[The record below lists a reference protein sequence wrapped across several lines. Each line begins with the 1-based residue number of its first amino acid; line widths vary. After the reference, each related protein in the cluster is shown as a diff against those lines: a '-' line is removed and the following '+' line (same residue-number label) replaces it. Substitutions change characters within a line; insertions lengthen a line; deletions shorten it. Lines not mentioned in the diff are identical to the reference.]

1 MSIFGDIIT
10 AIKGGANE
18 VGESIVDSQAIRIYE
33 QEIREA
39 EIAIEKAK
47 KSLTTLKTTEIGLK
61 RKLNTLNDDISDY
74 ETKAMQ
80 ALDSGKEDLATEV
93 AGRIDELEQER
104 NSINEE
110 HGNLK
115 KEVSSIYSLIK
126 KREKVIQK
134 NKRELEKVKTVQQ
147 LQNAT
152 NSISANIA
160 ATGSSEHR
168 VSKALDR
175 IKKKQQRTTD
185 SMEAG
190 EWMEEQDSSSDLDK
204 KLKDSGIGGENTG
217 GADSVLERLKA
228 KRNK

>member
-18 VGESIVDSQAIRIYE
+18 VGEAIVDSQAIRIYE

-39 EIAIEKAK
+39 EEAIGKAK
-47 KSLTTLKTTEIGLK
+47 KSLTGLKTSEIGLK
-61 RKLNTLNDDISDY
+61 RTLNTLNADIDDY

-80 ALDSGKEDLATEV
+80 ALDSGKDDLATEV
-93 AGRIDELEQER
+93 ATRIDELEQER
-104 NSINEE
+104 NGIKVEYE
-110 HGNLK
+110 NLK
-115 KEVSSIYSLIK
+115 KEVASIYTLIK

-152 NSISANIA
+152 SSISANIA

-168 VSKALDR
+168 VSKALER
-175 IKKKQQRTTD
+175 IKKKQLRTTD

-190 EWMEEQDSSSDLDK
+190 EWMDEQESSSDLDK
-204 KLKDSGIGGENTG
+204 KLKESGIGESKG
-217 GADSVLERLKA
+217 GANSVLERLKA
-228 KRNK
+228 KQKKS

>member
-1 MSIFGDIIT
+1 MSIFGDIVT
-10 AIKGGANE
+10 AIRGGVNE
-18 VGESIVDSQAIRIYE
+18 AGEAIVDSQAIRIYE

-39 EIAIEKAK
+39 ETAIEKAK
-47 KSLTTLKTTEIGLK
+47 KSLTSLKTTEIGLK
-61 RKLNTLNDDISDY
+61 RKLNTLNDDIADY

-93 AGRIDELEQER
+93 AGHIDELEQER
-104 NSINEE
+104 NSIKEE
-110 HGNLK
+110 HENLK

-168 VSKALDR
+168 VAKALDR

-190 EWMEEQDSSSDLDK
+190 EWMEEQDSSSDIDK
-204 KLKDSGIGGENTG
+204 KLKDSGIGKTTG

>member
-10 AIKGGANE
+10 AIKGGASE

-39 EIAIEKAK
+39 ETAIQKAK
-47 KSLTTLKTTEIGLK
+47 KSLTGLKTSEIGLK
-61 RKLNTLNDDISDY
+61 RSLNTLNNDIADY

-80 ALDSGKEDLATEV
+80 ALDSGQEDLATEV

-104 NSINEE
+104 NGIKEE
-110 HGNLK
+110 FDNLK
-115 KEVSSIYSLIK
+115 KEVASIYSLIK

-175 IKKKQQRTTD
+175 IKKKQQRTND

-190 EWMEEQDSSSDLDK
+190 EWLEEQDSSDDLDR
-204 KLKDSGIGGENTG
+204 KLKEGGIGKSSG
-217 GADSVLERLKA
+217 GANSVLERLKA
-228 KRNK
+228 KQNK

>member
-18 VGESIVDSQAIRIYE
+18 AGEAIVDSQAIRIYE

-39 EIAIEKAK
+39 ETAIEKAK
-47 KSLTTLKTTEIGLK
+47 KSLTSLKTSEIGLK
-61 RKLNTLNDDISDY
+61 RKLNTLNDDIADY

-80 ALDSGKEDLATEV
+80 ALDAGKDDLATEV
-93 AGRIDELEQER
+93 AGHIDELEQER
-104 NSINEE
+104 NGIKEE
-110 HGNLK
+110 HENLK
-115 KEVSSIYSLIK
+115 KEVSSIYTLIK

-152 NSISANIA
+152 SSISANIA

-190 EWMEEQDSSSDLDK
+190 EWMEEQDSSTDIDK
-204 KLKDSGIGGENTG
+204 KLKDSGIGGDSTG

>member
-10 AIKGGANE
+10 AIKGGASE

-39 EIAIEKAK
+39 ETAIEKAK
-47 KSLTTLKTTEIGLK
+47 KSLTGLKTSEIGLK
-61 RKLNTLNDDISDY
+61 RSLNTLNADIADY

-80 ALDSGKEDLATEV
+80 ALDSGQEDLATEV

-104 NSINEE
+104 NGIKDE
-110 HGNLK
+110 HDNLK
-115 KEVSSIYSLIK
+115 KEVASIYTLIK

-190 EWMEEQDSSSDLDK
+190 EWMEEQDGSDDLDK
-204 KLKDSGIGGENTG
+204 KLKEGGIGGSSSG
-217 GADSVLERLKA
+217 GASSVLERLKA
-228 KRNK
+228 KQKK

>member
-10 AIKGGANE
+10 AIKGGVNE
-18 VGESIVDSQAIRIYE
+18 AGEAIVDSQAIRIYE

-39 EIAIEKAK
+39 EEAIGKAK
-47 KSLTTLKTTEIGLK
+47 KSLTSLKTTEIGLK
-61 RKLNTLNDDISDY
+61 RTLNTLNDDIADY

-80 ALDSGKEDLATEV
+80 ALDAGKEDLATEV

-104 NSINEE
+104 NSIKDE
-110 HGNLK
+110 HANLK
-115 KEVSSIYSLIK
+115 KEVTSIYSLIK
-126 KREKVIQK
+126 KREKIIQK

-147 LQNAT
+147 LQKAT
-152 NSISANIA
+152 SSISANIA

-168 VSKALDR
+168 VAKALDR

-190 EWMEEQDSSSDLDK
+190 EWLDEQESSSDLDK
-204 KLKDSGIGGENTG
+204 KLKDSGIGSETKG

>member
-10 AIKGGANE
+10 AIKGGASE
-18 VGESIVDSQAIRIYE
+18 VGEAIVDSQAIRIYE

-39 EIAIEKAK
+39 ETAIQQAK
-47 KSLTTLKTTEIGLK
+47 KSLTGLKSSEIGLK
-61 RKLNTLNDDISDY
+61 RSLNTLNNDIADY

-80 ALDSGKEDLATEV
+80 ALDSGQEDLATEV
-93 AGRIDELEQER
+93 AERIDELEQER
-104 NSINEE
+104 SGIKDE
-110 HGNLK
+110 HDSLK
-115 KEVSSIYSLIK
+115 KEVASIYTLIK

-152 NSISANIA
+152 SSISANIA

-190 EWMEEQDSSSDLDK
+190 EWLEEQDSSDDLDR
-204 KLKDSGIGGENTG
+204 KLKEGGIGKSSG
-217 GADSVLERLKA
+217 GASSVLERLKA
-228 KRNK
+228 KQNK

>member
-18 VGESIVDSQAIRIYE
+18 AGEAIVDSQAIRIYE

-39 EIAIEKAK
+39 ESAIEKAK
-47 KSLTTLKTTEIGLK
+47 KSLTSLKTTEIGLK
-61 RKLNTLNDDISDY
+61 RSLNTLNADIDDY

-93 AGRIDELEQER
+93 ATRIDELEQER
-104 NSINEE
+104 NGLKEE
-110 HGNLK
+110 YDNLK
-115 KEVSSIYSLIK
+115 KEVASIYSLIK

-147 LQNAT
+147 LQKAT
-152 NSISANIA
+152 SSISANIA

-190 EWMEEQDSSSDLDK
+190 EWLEEQDSSSDLDK
-204 KLKDSGIGGENTG
+204 KLKDSGIGEGSSG